1 MLRLQKK
8 IDNLSRH
15 PSQIY
20 EALLEGL
27 ALFIILNFI
36 IFKKKYVMGK
46 CSYLFLIY
54 YGIFRIISEIF
65 REPDTQLGYL
75 FDLFSIGTIMSFIMI
90 LIGLIILNNLKKK
103 NEF

>member
-1 MLRLQKK
+1 MT
-8 IDNLSRH
+8 
-15 PSQIY
+15 
-20 EALLEGL
+20 
-27 ALFIILNFI
+27 
-36 IFKKKYVMGK
+36 GK

-65 REPDTQLGYL
+65 REPDAQLGYL

>member
-1 MLRLQKK
+1 MT
-8 IDNLSRH
+8 
-15 PSQIY
+15 
-20 EALLEGL
+20 
-27 ALFIILNFI
+27 
-36 IFKKKYVMGK
+36 GK

-90 LIGLIILNNLKKK
+90 LIGLIILNNLKKRMNSNLK
-103 NEF
+103 FLKI